1 MPYETES
8 SPWAGMT
15 KQDRLAVQVGLEG
28 FWDTVYDIGQ
38 KVGSVADTVK
48 NAAYTVKQV
57 KAGNATVITQTG
69 AGGTDINVVP
79 TAKGVMESD
88 IGKYLL
94 YGGLALV
101 AIMLLKKR
109 R

>member
-1 MPYETES
+1 MPYPVVS
-8 SPWAGMT
+8 SPWPGMT

-28 FWDTVYDIGQ
+28 FWDTVYD
-38 KVGSVADTVK
+38 VADTVK
-48 NAAYTVKQV
+48 KGVDVVRQV

-69 AGGTDINVVP
+69 SGGTQVQVVP
-79 TAKGVMESD
+79 TTQGVMQSD
-88 IGKYLL
+88 ITKYAL

-101 AIMLLKKR
+101 AFMLLKR